1 MMPDKPIIRGRDI
14 GQSDTR
20 STDSPIPVRRVADRP
35 ISGCP
40 ATGKKLCDTRIR
52 HIGVALLSHN
62 SGRMENG
69 PDGATNTNAGAY
81 HAPFQPE
88 IEGEVAAILPIL
100 DGLTDAERHDYL
112 IGLLDDHRRQY
123 EATRLNRVPLMRLAR
138 EHGLS
143 CHDIGV
149 VLGIT
154 ENAVRTAIK
163 RTEAGAQ

>member
-1 MMPDKPIIRGRDI
+1 MSPREPVFHGQDI
-14 GQSDTR
+14 GQPDTR
-20 STDSPIPVRRVADRP
+20 SPVSPTPVRRVADSP
-35 ISGCP
+35 TPGCLVS
-40 ATGKKLCDTRIR
+40 GKKLCDTRIR

-138 EHGLS
+138 ENGLS

-154 ENAVRTAIK
+154 ENAVRTAIN
-163 RTEAGAQ
+163 RAQGDA